1 MPPSPGEPP
10 SVASRAVLSVLVAL
24 FLCGIF
30 STEAADTDFWWH
42 LKTGE
47 YITEHGK
54 LPVPDPFS
62 YTSSYGPPAYPGEET
77 VRYFNLTHE
86 WLAQVF
92 WWLLYRLGGFPAVVL
107 WKGFLLGVVCAA
119 AGCLAARRA
128 RNFYLGIVAALAP
141 VPVLTLFAADRPALV
156 TFALVAI
163 FVVILDSYV
172 SGGRVAWV
180 WMLIPL
186 HVVWAN
192 SHGGFFL
199 GWGVLAAYSVGAWRL
214 PSERRKPLWL
224 AAGLCMLLSGLNPN
238 GFRILE
244 VLPAYRESYL
254 TSTLIEWKRPFLWG
268 PPYSYNLLLYSTTA
282 AMIAAWRKLRLSDVL
297 LFAAFGAA
305 SLMAFRNIVFVAFL
319 APVLLATYAWPL
331 PATKLRLPA
340 RLVELPMLLGLVG
353 LLVYQGSA
361 GGLYQLRA
369 AEWKFPQ
376 GAAEFLRR
384 NQITAPI
391 FNSYEYGG
399 YLIWALWPEQRT
411 FIDGRALNETV
422 YKDYAKIL
430 HSKGSAGAKGKELRT
445 RLLDRYN
452 VQFVV
457 TNAFEFAS
465 GVIYPLVLA
474 LSGPSYPEWALVYE
488 DTQALVFARDRSRN
502 QPLIDRHRLDKSVL
516 PDHLW
521 RACSETI
528 SRNPLL
534 PNCARS
540 LGFLLRRVGDHRGAR
555 RALSLYLETIDYPDP
570 QAREAY
576 ERLVGN

>member
-1 MPPSPGEPP
+1 M
-10 SVASRAVLSVLVAL
+10 
-24 FLCGIF
+24 
-30 STEAADTDFWWH
+30 
-42 LKTGE
+42 
-47 YITEHGK
+47 
-54 LPVPDPFS
+54 
-62 YTSSYGPPAYPGEET
+62 
-77 VRYFNLTHE
+77 
-86 WLAQVF
+86 
-92 WWLLYRLGGFPAVVL
+92 
-107 WKGFLLGVVCAA
+107 VCAA

-128 RNFYLGIVAALAP
+128 GNFYLGILAALAP

-156 TFALVAI
+156 TFALVAV

-172 SGGRVAWV
+172 SGGRAV
-180 WMLIPL
+180 WLGMLIPL
-186 HVVWAN
+186 HIVWAN

-224 AAGLCMLLSGLNPN
+224 AAGLCVLLSGLNPN
-238 GFRILE
+238 DFGILE

-268 PPYSYNLLLYSTTA
+268 PPYSYNLLLYSTAA
-282 AMIAAWRKLRLSDVL
+282 AMVLARRKVRLSDVL
-297 LFAAFGAA
+297 LFAAFGSA

-331 PATKLRLPA
+331 LATKLPPLPA
-340 RLVELPMLLGLVG
+340 RLVRLPMLLGLAG
-353 LLVYQGSA
+353 LLVYQASA

-369 AEWKFPQ
+369 AEWKFPK

-384 NQITAPI
+384 NQIIDPI

-399 YLIWALWPEQRT
+399 YLIWSLWPQQRT
-411 FIDGRALNETV
+411 FIDGRALSETV
-422 YKDYAKIL
+422 YKDYAKII
-430 HSKGSAGAKGKELRT
+430 HIKGSAGAKGKELRT

-474 LSGPSYPEWALVYE
+474 LSAPSYPEWALVYE
-488 DTQALVFARDRSRN
+488 DAQALVFARDVSRN
-502 QPLIDRHRLDKSVL
+502 RPLIDRHRLDKSVL

-521 RACSETI
+521 RACSRTI
-528 SRNPLL
+528 SRNPLM

-540 LGFLLRRVGDHRGAR
+540 LGFLLLGVGDHAGAR
-555 RALSLYLETIDYPDP
+555 RALSLYLETIDYPDS

-576 ERLVGN
+576 ERLVRN

>member
-1 MPPSPGEPP
+1 MLR
-10 SVASRAVLSVLVAL
+10 ALLAVLATVVLLGV
-24 FLCGIF
+24 F

-47 YITEHGK
+47 YIAEHRK

-62 YTSSYGPPAYPGEET
+62 YTSGKGEPAYPGEER

-86 WLAQVF
+86 WLAQVLL
-92 WWLLYRLGGFPAVVL
+92 WLLYRLGGFPAVVL
-107 WKGFLLGVVCAA
+107 WKALLLGAVCSA

-128 RNFYLGIVAALAP
+128 KNFYLGILAALAP
-141 VPVLTLFAADRPALV
+141 VPVLTLFASDRPALI
-156 TFALVAI
+156 TFALVAV
-163 FVVILDSYV
+163 FVVILESYV
-172 SGGRVAWV
+172 SGGRAVWL

-186 HVVWAN
+186 HIVWAN

-224 AAGLCMLLSGLNPN
+224 AAGLCVLLSGLNPN

-244 VLPAYRESYL
+244 VLPAYRGSYL

-268 PPYSYNLLLYSTTA
+268 PPYTYNVLLYSTVV
-282 AMIAAWRKLRLSDVL
+282 AMILAWRKLRLSDLL

-305 SLMAFRNIVFVAFL
+305 SLMAFRNVPFIAFL
-319 APVLLATYAWPL
+319 SPMLLASYAWPL
-331 PATKLRLPA
+331 LATKLPRLSTGVVKLA
-340 RLVELPMLLGLVG
+340 LSLGLAG
-353 LLVYQGSA
+353 LLVYQAPA
-361 GGLYQLRA
+361 GGLFQLRA
-369 AEWKFPQ
+369 AEWKFPK

-384 NQITAPI
+384 NQITDPI

-399 YLIWALWPEQRT
+399 YLIWALWPQQRT
-411 FIDGRALNETV
+411 FIDGRALNEAV
-422 YKDYAKIL
+422 YRDYAKIL
-430 HSKGSAGAKGKELRT
+430 HIKGSAGPKGKELRAE
-445 RLLDRYN
+445 LLDRYG

-474 LSGPSYPEWALVYE
+474 LSGPAYPQWALIYE
-488 DTQALVFARDRSRN
+488 DAQALVFARDIPPN

-528 SRNPLL
+528 LRNPQL

-540 LGFLLRRVGDHRGAR
+540 LGFLLRGVGDHPGAR

-570 QAREAY
+570 RAREAY
-576 ERLVGN
+576 ERLVRN

>member
-1 MPPSPGEPP
+1 M
-10 SVASRAVLSVLVAL
+10 SVLVAL

-47 YITEHGK
+47 YIAEHGK

-86 WLAQVF
+86 WLAQVL

-119 AGCLAARRA
+119 ARCLAARRA
-128 RNFYLGIVAALAP
+128 GNFYLGILAALAP

-156 TFALVAI
+156 TFALVAV
-163 FVVILDSYV
+163 FVVVLDSYV
-172 SGGRVAWV
+172 SGGRAVWL

-186 HVVWAN
+186 HIVWAN

-224 AAGLCMLLSGLNPN
+224 AAGLCVLLSGLNPN

-297 LFAAFGAA
+297 LFAAFGSA
-305 SLMAFRNIVFVAFL
+305 SLMAFRNIAFVAFL

-340 RLVELPMLLGLVG
+340 PLVRLPMLLGLVG

-361 GGLYQLRA
+361 SGLYQLRA

-376 GAAEFLRR
+376 GAAGFLRR

-391 FNSYEYGG
+391 FNSDEYGG
-399 YLIWALWPEQRT
+399 YLIWALWPQQRT

-430 HSKGSAGAKGKELRT
+430 HIKGSAGAKGKELRT

-474 LSGPSYPEWALVYE
+474 LSGPSYPEWVLVYE
-488 DTQALVFARDRSRN
+488 DAQALVFARDVSRN

-521 RACSETI
+521 RACSGTI
-528 SRNPLL
+528 SRHPML

-540 LGFLLRRVGDHRGAR
+540 LGFLLRGVGDRRGAR
-555 RALSLYLETIDYPDP
+555 RALLLYLETIDYPDP

>member
-1 MPPSPGEPP
+1 M
-10 SVASRAVLSVLVAL
+10 ASLAAVLLV
-24 FLCGIF
+24 GIF
-30 STEAADTDFWWH
+30 TTEVADTDFWWH

-47 YITEHGK
+47 YIVEHGK

-62 YTSSYGPPAYPGEET
+62 YTSSYGPPAYPDEET

-86 WLAQVF
+86 WLAQVL
-92 WWLLYRLGGFPAVVL
+92 WWLLYRLGGFPAAVL

-128 RNFYLGIVAALAP
+128 GNFYLGILAALAP

-156 TFALVAI
+156 TFALVAV

-224 AAGLCMLLSGLNPN
+224 AAGLCILSSGLNPN

-268 PPYSYNLLLYSTTA
+268 PPYAYNLLLYSTAA
-282 AMIAAWRKLRLSDVL
+282 AMVLARRKVRLSDVL
-297 LFAAFGAA
+297 LFAAFGSA

-319 APVLLATYAWPL
+319 APVLLATYAWPPLAAKL
-331 PATKLRLPA
+331 PPRPA
-340 RLVELPMLLGLVG
+340 RFVRLPMLLGITG
-353 LLVYQGSA
+353 LLVYQA
-361 GGLYQLRA
+361 LVGGLYQLRA

-376 GAAEFLRR
+376 GAVGFLRR
-384 NQITAPI
+384 NQITEPI

-399 YLIWALWPEQRT
+399 YLIWALWPRQRT
-411 FIDGRALNETV
+411 FIDGRALNEAV
-422 YKDYAKIL
+422 YRDYAKIL
-430 HSKGSAGAKGKELRT
+430 HIKRSAGPRGKELRT
-445 RLLDRYN
+445 ELLDRYG

-465 GVIYPLVLA
+465 GVIYPLALA
-474 LSGPSYPEWALVYE
+474 LSGPAYPEWVLIYE
-488 DTQALVFARDRSRN
+488 DPQALVFARDVSRN
-502 QPLIDRHRLDKSVL
+502 QALIDRHRLNKSVL

-521 RACSETI
+521 RACGETI

-540 LGFLLRRVGDHRGAR
+540 LGFLLRGAGDLPGAR

-576 ERLVGN
+576 ERLVRN

>member
-1 MPPSPGEPP
+1 M
-10 SVASRAVLSVLVAL
+10 SVLVAL

-47 YITEHGK
+47 YIAEHGK

-86 WLAQVF
+86 WLAQVL

-128 RNFYLGIVAALAP
+128 GNFYLGILAALAP

-156 TFALVAI
+156 TFALVAV
-163 FVVILDSYV
+163 FVVVLDSYV
-172 SGGRVAWV
+172 SGGRAVWL

-186 HVVWAN
+186 HIVWAN

-224 AAGLCMLLSGLNPN
+224 AAGLCVLLSGLNPN

-297 LFAAFGAA
+297 LFAAFGSA
-305 SLMAFRNIVFVAFL
+305 SLMAFRNIAFVAFL

-340 RLVELPMLLGLVG
+340 PLVRLPMLLGLVG

-361 GGLYQLRA
+361 SGLYQLRA

-376 GAAEFLRR
+376 GAAGFLRR

-391 FNSYEYGG
+391 FNSDEYGG
-399 YLIWALWPEQRT
+399 YLIWALWPQQRT

-430 HSKGSAGAKGKELRT
+430 HIKGSAGAKGKELRT

-474 LSGPSYPEWALVYE
+474 LSGPSYPEWVLVYE
-488 DTQALVFARDRSRN
+488 DAQALVFARDVSRN

-521 RACSETI
+521 RACSGTI
-528 SRNPLL
+528 SRHPML

-540 LGFLLRRVGDHRGAR
+540 LGFLLRGVGDRRGAR
-555 RALSLYLETIDYPDP
+555 RALLLYLETIDYPDP

>member
-1 MPPSPGEPP
+1 M
-10 SVASRAVLSVLVAL
+10 ALLAAVLLV
-24 FLCGIF
+24 GIF

-47 YITEHGK
+47 YIVEHGK

-62 YTSSYGPPAYPGEET
+62 YTSSHGPPAYPGEET
-77 VRYFNLTHE
+77 VRRFNLTHE

-92 WWLLYRLGGFPAVVL
+92 WWLLYRFGGFPAVVL
-107 WKGFLLGVVCAA
+107 WKGFLLAVVCAA

-128 RNFYLGIVAALAP
+128 GNFYLGILAALAP

-163 FVVILDSYV
+163 FVLVLDGYV
-172 SGGRVAWV
+172 SGGRAAWV
-180 WMLIPL
+180 WLLIPL

-199 GWGVLAAYSVGAWRL
+199 GWGVLAAYSAGAWRL
-214 PSERRKPLWL
+214 PAERRKPLWL
-224 AAGLCMLLSGLNPN
+224 AAGLCILLSGLNPN
-238 GFRILE
+238 GFRIIE

-254 TSTLIEWKRPFLWG
+254 TSTLIEWKPPFLWG
-268 PPYSYNLLLYSTTA
+268 PPYSYNLLLYSTAA

-297 LFAAFGAA
+297 LFAAFGSA

-319 APVLLATYAWPL
+319 APVLLAAYAWPL
-331 PATKLRLPA
+331 LAAKLPRLPA
-340 RLVELPMLLGLVG
+340 GPIKLLLSLGLAG

-384 NQITAPI
+384 NQITDPM

-399 YLIWALWPEQRT
+399 YLIWALWPQQRT

-422 YKDYAKIL
+422 YKDYARIL
-430 HSKGSAGAKGKELRT
+430 HVKRSAGREGKELRT

-465 GVIYPLVLA
+465 GVIYPLALA

-488 DTQALVFARDRSRN
+488 DAQALVFARDVPRN
-502 QPLIDRHRLDKSVL
+502 RPLIDRRRLDKSVL

-521 RACSETI
+521 RACRGTI

-540 LGFLLRRVGDHRGAR
+540 LGFLLRGAGDHGGAR

-570 QAREAY
+570 RAREAY

>member
-1 MPPSPGEPP
+1 MQGVPPSLVLRAPL
-10 SVASRAVLSVLVAL
+10 ALLAAVLLV
-24 FLCGIF
+24 GIF

-47 YITEHGK
+47 YIVEHGK

-62 YTSSYGPPAYPGEET
+62 YTSGYGEPAYPGEET

-86 WLAQVF
+86 WLAQVL

-107 WKGFLLGVVCAA
+107 WKGFLLGLVCGA
-119 AGCLAARRA
+119 AGFLAARRA
-128 RNFYLGIVAALAP
+128 KNFYLGLFAALAP

-156 TFALVAI
+156 TFALVAV
-163 FVVILDSYV
+163 FVVVLDSYV
-172 SGGRVAWV
+172 SGGRAVWL

-186 HVVWAN
+186 HIVWAN

-199 GWGVLAAYSVGAWRL
+199 GWGVLAAYGVGAWRL
-214 PSERRKPLWL
+214 PAARRKPLWL
-224 AAGLCMLLSGLNPN
+224 AAGLCILLSGLNPN

-268 PPYSYNLLLYSTTA
+268 PPYTYNLLLYSAAA
-282 AMIAAWRKLRLSDVL
+282 AMMLAWRKLRLSDVL
-297 LFAAFGAA
+297 LFAAFGSA
-305 SLMAFRNIVFVAFL
+305 SLMAFRNMVFVAFL
-319 APVLLATYAWPL
+319 APVLMATYAWPL
-331 PATKLRLPA
+331 LAPKLPRLPVGVVK
-340 RLVELPMLLGLVG
+340 LLLSLGLAG
-353 LLVYQGSA
+353 LLVYQALVGD
-361 GGLYQLRA
+361 LYQLRA
-369 AEWKFPQ
+369 AEWKFPK
-376 GAAEFLRR
+376 GAAEFLREKR
-384 NQITAPI
+384 ITDPI

-411 FIDGRALNETV
+411 FIDGRALNEAV
-422 YKDYAKIL
+422 YRDYVKIL
-430 HSKGSAGAKGKELRT
+430 HIKRSAGPKGKELRT
-445 RLLDRYN
+445 ALLDRYD

-465 GVIYPLVLA
+465 GVIYPLALA
-474 LSGPSYPEWALVYE
+474 LAGPSYPEWVLVYE
-488 DTQALVFARDRSRN
+488 DTQALVFARDAPRNRS
-502 QPLIDRHRLDKSVL
+502 LIERHRLDKSVL

-528 SRNPLL
+528 SRSPLL

-540 LGFLLRRVGDHRGAR
+540 LGFLLRGVGDLAGAR

-570 QAREAY
+570 RAREAY
-576 ERLVGN
+576 ERLVRN